1 MRPTLFHREVS
12 IPNPRETMFGFLVRK
27 KHDEVRTLFAG
38 YVNRNSVPQIGDSQ
52 RKAKRGA
59 FCEVVWLIPLDSE
72 SHEPQFP
79 SAVPILTKDICKEGL
94 SVLHTQPLADE
105 LVMIAMEGDVSTKF
119 VVCRREHCTPMGY
132 GFYQIGLQ
140 PQQLIDL
147 SPTEEHEFLRR
158 RRLFESNLSAAETV

>member
-1 MRPTLFHREVS
+1 
-12 IPNPRETMFGFLVRK
+12 MFGFLVRK

-52 RKAKRGA
+52 RKARRGA
-59 FCEVVWLIPLDSE
+59 FCEVVWLISLDSE

-79 SAVPILTKDICKEGL
+79 SAVPILTKDLCKEGL

-105 LVMIAMEGDVSTKF
+105 LVLIAMEGDVSTKF
-119 VVCRREHCTPMGY
+119 VVCRLEHCTPMGY

-158 RRLFESNLSAAETV
+158 RRLFESSLSTAETV